1 MRITDNLLE
10 QQASI
15 QQADTQLEFAYLYL
29 MDEFRKAFVSD
40 QIQRD
45 SHVYDKLGQELG
57 ITDDGSALKLFAQ
70 KM

>member
-10 QQASI
+10 QQELTQHSDA
-15 QQADTQLEFAYLYL
+15 QLEFAYLYL
-29 MDEFRKAFVSD
+29 MDEFRKAFISD

-45 SHVYDKLGQELG
+45 SHVYDKLAQELG
-57 ITDDGSALKLFAQ
+57 ISDDGSALKLFAQ